1 MKPSEGIL
9 KNINVLNILLISVSA
24 IMFFSLAY
32 PLFTTE
38 RSVHLPLMKKE
49 PAGKEKTRAADDI
62 SMFLEYFVLRENVFL
77 QAFLPTDTL
86 RKDAAKSEDSA
97 VTKEKTTV
105 LEKIPTELDFIV
117 VAEKNLF
124 HPERRMPTD
133 KKGEQDLVRP
143 EVVFYGAIITSD
155 KKIAYVEDKKN
166 PYSTPGRGKRQMP
179 ITEGAM
185 IGGYKLTEVNP
196 ESIVLVRGDDRMV
209 VNLRDHK
216 ERHAPEMPAG
226 MNVPAKQS
234 SRPTAVPPPGLHPK
248 PAGSP
253 SPLVRPQSSL
263 PLQRPGPKSLPSSSP
278 QR

>member
-24 IMFFSLAY
+24 IMFSSLAY
-32 PLFTTE
+32 PLFTAE
-38 RSVHLPLMKKE
+38 MGVHLPITKK
-49 PAGKEKTRAADDI
+49 ASVGREKTGAAEDI
-62 SMFLEYFVLRENVFL
+62 SMFSEYFVLSEN
-77 QAFLPTDTL
+77 AFLRPLLPTVTPK
-86 RKDAAKSEDSA
+86 KDAAKLEDSA

-105 LEKIPTELDFIV
+105 LEKIPTGLDFIV

-124 HPERRMPTD
+124 HPERRMPAD
-133 KKGEQDLVRP
+133 KKGEQALVRP
-143 EVVFYGAIITSD
+143 DIIFYGAIITSD
-155 KKIAYVEDKKN
+155 KRIAYVEDKKN
-166 PYSTPGRGKRQMP
+166 PHSTPGRGKRQTP

-253 SPLVRPQSSL
+253 SPLVRPQSPL
-263 PLQRPGPKSLPSSSP
+263 PIQRPGPKSLPSSSP